1 MPGRL
6 GLLITLYLITSN
18 VYGSVQ
24 APKSRGFCFI
34 EIWMVGIQST
44 ILLAIFEYA
53 LVLLLTRRLKNK
65 KLEMNH
71 VGTVN
76 VREGSL
82 VNVGKQDLD
91 TQKKDHIVQLLD
103 KWTMICSALFFLVF
117 NIGYWSAAKLVKYNV
132 HV

>member
-1 MPGRL
+1 
-6 GLLITLYLITSN
+6 
-18 VYGSVQ
+18 
-24 APKSRGFCFI
+24 
-34 EIWMVGIQST
+34 MVGIQST

-71 VGTVN
+71 VGTVT
-76 VREGSL
+76 VREGSP

-91 TQKKDHIVQLLD
+91 TQKNDHIVQLLD